1 MSELNDDI
9 AAYQVV
15 RAGLE
20 ASIQGKWVVFRD
32 KRLVGSFDSFDD
44 AAKDAV
50 GKFGRGPYLIRQV
63 GAAAVR
69 LPASVRYQAV
79 RACSPL
85 GTFG

>member
-1 MSELNDDI
+1 MSELKDDI

-15 RAGLE
+15 QAGLE
-20 ASIQGKWVVFRD
+20 ASIPGKWVVFRD

-63 GAAAVR
+63 RAAAAVR

-79 RACSPL
+79 RKGCSL
-85 GTFG
+85 AR